1 MDALSKLEA
10 DYTFKQH
17 KIPTGVRSLGKNIY
31 SSDMSAFTD
40 RFDRSIEKAVVEKVF
55 NLEIANRW
63 DTIIA
68 DRNFAILD
76 NKKVIRY
83 VRYEVGN
90 PMGVLSS

>member
-17 KIPTGVRSLGKNIY
+17 KIPTGVKSLGKNIY

-40 RFDRSIEKAVVEKVF
+40 RFDRSLEKAVVERVF
-55 NLEIANRW
+55 DPEVADRW

-68 DRNFAILD
+68 DRYFSIMEDKN
-76 NKKVIRY
+76 V
-83 VRYEVGN
+83 VRHVKYEVGN